1 MKTYQIARMPTYEV
15 VGQTHGGEVIRD
27 NDGSLIIM
35 EGSPNE
41 DERRRAVI
49 IPRVADVKRAERH
62 SAEDPAQTAFAD
74 RVVDLLNSTPPR
86 VMIAP
91 SGGGL
96 YEVRV
101 IGVGGWRTTHH
112 GDLSSCRSD
121 ARAMAQVLGVTVED
135 DNG

>member
-1 MKTYQIARMPTYEV
+1 MTLKAYTSRAGAVRGRTRPLLLRILSADSTADLFVPV
-15 VGQTHGGEVIRD
+15 
-27 NDGSLIIM
+27 DGL
-35 EGSPNE
+35 
-41 DERRRAVI
+41 RATIYAVD
-49 IPRVADVKRAERH
+49 PDTGMADGKVTFEELTTRGTVTPYA
-62 SAEDPAQTAFAD
+62 
-74 RVVDLLNSTPPR
+74 PPR

-96 YEVRV
+96 FEVRV